1 MKKRFYCILGE
12 ILFSLIILLLIN
24 FFIDAYGIF
33 GKNMKYQILEPNK
46 NYIKTKYI
54 LRNKSKYD
62 SFIFG
67 SSRVGMI
74 PTEKIQEYKFYNMTY
89 SEGLPNEWLNT
100 LKTFVENDIKIKMV
114 LIGIDDISF
123 KVDYKEHFNQPMRLP
138 YQNLIS
144 YKEIFKNYL
153 FINPKNEYNSETLKK
168 IRKKSYNEDYINIY
182 TTGSNISKESLKF
195 DKEIEK
201 NIEHHVKKDI
211 FLETSYGNKKFINID
226 KNIETLKNIE
236 DLCIKNG
243 IEIIFIFN
251 PLHSTAF
258 INNNEKE
265 YIAIKEKIFK
275 TLKSDIYDFSSN
287 NSISKNNYYWYETSH
302 FRSIVGEMILK
313 VIFKD
318 KVKEAVKVDIPD
330 DFVCVIKNK

>member
-1 MKKRFYCILGE
+1 MKKRFYYILGE
-12 ILFSLIILLLIN
+12 ILFILTILLSIN

-54 LRNKSKYD
+54 LKNKNKYD

-74 PTEKIQEYKFYNMTY
+74 PTDKIQGYKFYNMTY

-100 LKTFVENDIKIKMV
+100 LKTFVESDIKIKMV
-114 LIGIDDISF
+114 MVGIDDISF

-153 FINPKNEYNSETLKK
+153 FVNPKNDYNLKTFKK

-182 TTGSNISKESLKF
+182 TSGTNITKESLKV
-195 DKEIEK
+195 DEEIEK
-201 NIEHHVKKDI
+201 NKEIHIKKEN
-211 FLETSYGNKKFINID
+211 FLKTVYGNREFININE
-226 KNIETLKNIE
+226 NINI
-236 DLCIKNG
+236 IQQ
-243 IEIIFIFN
+243 IENICRENDIELIIIFN
-251 PLHSTAF
+251 PLHATAYTR
-258 INNNEKE
+258 NNEKE
-265 YIAIKEKIFK
+265 YKKIKEKLISI
-275 TLKSDIYDFSSN
+275 LNCDIYDFSNN
-287 NSISKNNYYWYETSH
+287 NSIAKNNYYWYETSH

-313 VIFKD
+313 VIFRD
-318 KVKEAVKVDIPD
+318 KVKEETKINIPD
-330 DFVCVIKNK
+330 DFVCVVKNK